1 MLVTLR
7 GNETAVFCWFYGNL
21 TTPAAGR
28 RGVWMWL
35 VASLRQQ
42 LAIYI
47 QMCARHKGKGLGN
60 RYAVQYLWSTLMI
73 LTDLCI
79 FAAFHF
85 CQTAEPGNEPCFSVR
100 RERVSNPFAFS
111 CDWRSCSFICGQ
123 ICHRLFT
130 FIYLSIFHLQLKK
143 IVTRKVVN
151 YNKKLL
157 SN

>member
-7 GNETAVFCWFYGNL
+7 GNETAVFCWFCGNL

-28 RGVWMWL
+28 RGVWMWP

-60 RYAVQYLWSTLMI
+60 RYAVQYLWLTLMI

-100 RERVSNPFAFS
+100 RERVSKTHLPSPAIDEVVALFVVKYVIVYS
-111 CDWRSCSFICGQ
+111 LLSIC
-123 ICHRLFT
+123 LF
-130 FIYLSIFHLQLKK
+130 FIY
-143 IVTRKVVN
+143 N
-151 YNKKLL
+151 
-157 SN
+157 